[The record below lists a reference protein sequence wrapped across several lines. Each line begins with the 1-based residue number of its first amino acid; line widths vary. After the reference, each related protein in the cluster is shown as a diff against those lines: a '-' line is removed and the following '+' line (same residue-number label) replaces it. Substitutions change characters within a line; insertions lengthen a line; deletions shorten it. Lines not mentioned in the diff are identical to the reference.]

1 MPERVVSARPDPRR
15 EAVRRAALR
24 ALRAP
29 SVHNT
34 QPWRFVF
41 TGTALEIHADRSRQ
55 LDVLDPRGRQLLI
68 SCGCAIQHARVAV
81 ECAGYE
87 PVVLRF
93 PDEHDLDLVARIE
106 LGEPTCH
113 PESAALDRAIDDR
126 RTNRRAYLSEPLP
139 GPFTRELQWL
149 ANNEDVD
156 VIAVER
162 PEHRAAI
169 VRLSARADELER
181 ADPAYVHEL
190 NRWITDDPRRPDGL
204 QAASV
209 PYAGETTWTN
219 VPVHSTARGFDVR
232 GIGWLPPATSIGAES
247 LLLFCSAADSPYAWL
262 RVGEA
267 LERVWLTLTDRGYW
281 ANPLTQLIEVRATR
295 EELITEL
302 ELPGQPQLL
311 LRVGKAPAV
320 QPTNRRAPNDVI
332 TELGGA

>member
-1 MPERVVSARPDPRR
+1 VSSGTETRR
-15 EAVRRAALR
+15 DALRRAALR

-34 QPWRFVF
+34 QPWRFVV
-41 TGTALEIHADRSRQ
+41 TATALEIHADRSRQ
-55 LDVLDPRGRQLLI
+55 LGVLDPRGRQLLI
-68 SCGCAIQHARVAV
+68 SLGCAIQHARVAV

-87 PVVLRF
+87 PAVHRF

-106 LGEPTCH
+106 LGEPKCH

-139 GPFTRELQWL
+139 GPFVRELQWL
-149 ANNEDVD
+149 ANQEDVD

-169 VRLSARADELER
+169 VRTSARAEQIER
-181 ADPAYVHEL
+181 ADPAYVDEL
-190 NRWITDDPRRPDGL
+190 NRWISDDARRPDGI

-209 PYAGETTWTN
+209 PYAGEHTWTN
-219 VPVHSTARGFDVR
+219 APVNTTARGFDVR
-232 GIGWLPPATSIGAES
+232 GIGWLPPSASIGAES
-247 LLLFCSAADSPYAWL
+247 LLLFCSAADLPYGWV

-281 ANPLTQLIEVRATR
+281 ANPLTQLIEVRSTR
-295 EELITEL
+295 EELVTEL
-302 ELPGQPQLL
+302 ELSAQPQLL

-320 QPTNRRAPNDVI
+320 SPTNRRAPTDVI
-332 TELGGA
+332 TEPGGA